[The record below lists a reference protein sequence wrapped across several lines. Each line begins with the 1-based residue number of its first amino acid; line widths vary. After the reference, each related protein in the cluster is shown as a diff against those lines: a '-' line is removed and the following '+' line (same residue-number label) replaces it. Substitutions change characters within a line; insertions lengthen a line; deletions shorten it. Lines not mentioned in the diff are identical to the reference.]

1 MGLVFDL
8 LLFSLSDI
16 CPQAFASY
24 LINMFGV
31 KTLSLVIIGGFTTI
45 TDFGNALAS

>member
-1 MGLVFDL
+1 MGLVSDL

-16 CPQAFASY
+16 CPQTFASY
-24 LINMFGV
+24 LIKIFGEEDRG
-31 KTLSLVIIGGFTTI
+31 LVIVGGFTTI